1 MASTSSSDNSPQDHY
16 TVLGIERRA
25 TQDDVRSAYRLRSH
39 MFHPD
44 KYENYP
50 EPLRTQLL
58 AEAAKEFKKL
68 TTAYDTLRDPQ
79 KRATYDRQASYG
91 WSRPSPAPRAAARPA
106 APRRPEERRVGK
118 TW

>member
-1 MASTSSSDNSPQDHY
+1 MAADTSQNPDQNHY
-16 TVLGIERRA
+16 DVLGIGRRA
-25 TQDDVRSAYRLRSH
+25 SQEDVRSAYRLRSH

-68 TTAYDTLRDPQ
+68 TTAYDALRDPR
-79 KRATYDRQASYG
+79 KRAAHDRQLETSWGRTGGFRSARAPSAS
-91 WSRPSPAPRAAARPA
+91 RAAA
-106 APRRPEERRVGK
+106 APPPRA
-118 TW
+118 